1 MCCYFDDI
9 IKIEDFDFDNV
20 LLYDKSYKN
29 ILIYDVFYKTLIGK
43 KPLSIIFNKVDGF
56 IRYYDATKWLVLF
69 GFEKFN
75 ATYDRFRYIIQ
86 LKNGITYVFSYNY
99 AKIKIDTDDDLDK
112 TLEKTLNLRNFVIH
126 IKLALNKTKNHH
138 YYNIFLE

>member
-1 MCCYFDDI
+1 MKNRMCCYFDDI
-9 IKIEDFDFDNV
+9 IKIEEFDFDNV

-43 KPLSIIFNKVDGF
+43 KPLSIMFNKVDGF
-56 IRYYDATKWLVLF
+56 IRDCDATKWLVLF
-69 GFEKFN
+69 GFEKYN

-112 TLEKTLNLRNFVIH
+112 TL
-126 IKLALNKTKNHH
+126 
-138 YYNIFLE
+138 